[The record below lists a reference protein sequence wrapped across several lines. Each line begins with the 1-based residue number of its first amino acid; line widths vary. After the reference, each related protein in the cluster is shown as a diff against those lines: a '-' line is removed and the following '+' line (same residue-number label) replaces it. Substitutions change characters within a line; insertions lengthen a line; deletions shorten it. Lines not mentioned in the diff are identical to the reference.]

1 MVMLSSAHERP
12 DSGALRDAG
21 LLAFLLKPVK
31 RAQLHQCLV
40 EALAAPL
47 PGSEPPPG
55 TVQKRPST
63 RSGDHSAGG
72 TVVEPAE
79 LGRLRIL
86 LAEDNLTN
94 RLLAVKMLERLG
106 CRADTALNGLEVLH
120 AVEAARFDIILM
132 DCLMPEMDGYETTRR
147 LRERERNGAPKVRII
162 AMTAN
167 AMREDRERCLAAG
180 MDDYLA
186 KPVRREELRSAL
198 VRAYEV
204 VMANPE

>member
-1 MVMLSSAHERP
+1 
-12 DSGALRDAG
+12 

-47 PGSEPPPG
+47 PGFEPPPG
-55 TVQKRPST
+55 AVQRRPST

-72 TVVEPAE
+72 TVVEPEE

-147 LRERERNGAPKVRII
+147 LRERERNGAPKVHII

-198 VRAYEV
+198 VRAYEAV
-204 VMANPE
+204 TANPE

>member
-1 MVMLSSAHERP
+1 
-12 DSGALRDAG
+12 
-21 LLAFLLKPVK
+21 
-31 RAQLHQCLV
+31 
-40 EALAAPL
+40 
-47 PGSEPPPG
+47 
-55 TVQKRPST
+55 
-63 RSGDHSAGG
+63 
-72 TVVEPAE
+72 
-79 LGRLRIL
+79 
-86 LAEDNLTN
+86 
-94 RLLAVKMLERLG
+94 
-106 CRADTALNGLEVLH
+106 
-120 AVEAARFDIILM
+120 
-132 DCLMPEMDGYETTRR
+132 MDGYETTRR